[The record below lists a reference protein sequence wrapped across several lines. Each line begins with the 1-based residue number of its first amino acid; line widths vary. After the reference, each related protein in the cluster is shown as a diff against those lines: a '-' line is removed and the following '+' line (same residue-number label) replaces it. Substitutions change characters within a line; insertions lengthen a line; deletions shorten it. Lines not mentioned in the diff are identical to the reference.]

1 MSRVSRSMFP
11 FASIV
16 LSVTTAGA
24 QTAAHPAHADR
35 STTAAS
41 HKHYD
46 ADPRTLRPGP
56 NGELAPRLQN
66 LGTHIFTVT
75 TKSPRAQL
83 FVNQGVNLAWA
94 FNHAESGRAFREA
107 ARLDPTLAMAYWGQ
121 ALVLGPNINAAMDPN
136 DEGPAHKAIQK
147 ALALKPHASLKERA
161 LIDALA
167 LRYTGKADER
177 VSRDAAY
184 AAAMKK
190 VQAQYPNDLDIAALY
205 VESLMDLRPWGY
217 WMDDGRPY
225 EGVAEA
231 SSPSRRRSRAAPKH
245 PGALHLYIHLVEAH
259 HPQKAEAAADRL
271 LPLMPAAGHMVH
283 MPAHIYQRVG
293 RYADAIKSNEL
304 AIAADEDYITQCR
317 AQGLYPLGYYPHN
330 LHFLWFASTFDGQS
344 RLAIETARKTASK
357 IDPEVL
363 KQMPLMAAFKVV
375 PYYALTRFGKWD
387 EMLKEPAPPAG
398 NAYLTGIYHY
408 ARGIALVGKGQLAEA
423 DKELAAVR
431 ALVGDK
437 SLDGPLFSP
446 NTAALR
452 LRDRAGSARR
462 RDRRGAQAVRRRD
475 RAPRARG
482 PARGRAG
489 LHRALGV
496 ALPAATCP
504 RRGAA
509 RRRTRQ
515 GSRDRLLGRS
525 SQPSGQRL
533 GVVRRQ
539 SGARAPKK
547 DEQADI
553 GDARLKK
560 AWARADFKLT
570 GSRFGAPAAEAS
582 AP

>member
-1 MSRVSRSMFP
+1 MKVRIGAVITLAAVMLVARSSSM
-11 FASIV
+11 
-16 LSVTTAGA
+16 GA
-24 QTAAHPAHADR
+24 QKAQEPAPAGG
-35 STTAAS
+35 
-41 HKHYD
+41 HKHYETS
-46 ADPRTLRPGP
+46 ADFQNKPGP

-66 LGTHIFTVT
+66 LGTHTFTVT

-107 ARLDPTLAMAYWGQ
+107 ARLDPNLAMAYWGQ

-147 ALALKPHASLKERA
+147 AIALKTHASLKERA

-167 LRYTGKADER
+167 LRYTGKADDR

-231 SSPSRRRSRAAPKH
+231 VSLIEKTIARNPKH

-387 EMLKEPAPPAG
+387 EMLKEPAPAAG

-437 SLDGPLFSP
+437 SLEGPLFSP
-446 NTAALR
+446 NSAASVFAIAPEALAGEIAAARKQYDVAIGHLERAVRLEDGLIYTEPAEWHYPPRHALGAVLLAAGRAKEAETVYWEDLRSHPDNGWALFGVSQALR
-452 LRDRAGSARR
+452 AQKKD
-462 RDRRGAQAVRRRD
+462 AQAD
-475 RAPRARG
+475 
-482 PARGRAG
+482 
-489 LHRALGV
+489 
-496 ALPAATCP
+496 
-504 RRGAA
+504 
-509 RRRTRQ
+509 
-515 GSRDRLLGRS
+515 
-525 SQPSGQRL
+525 
-533 GVVRRQ
+533 VV
-539 SGARAPKK
+539 
-547 DEQADI
+547 
-553 GDARLKK
+553 DARLKK

-570 GSRFGAPAAEAS
+570 GSKF
-582 AP
+582 